1 MSHPDPLPYDARLR
15 EYEARAQSLFAALT
29 ADDRDAAWMFK
40 WEHPRYRGKQVTEVK
55 PSELTL
61 ADAQLVVAHRY
72 AFDSWKDLTA
82 FTEDVQRSGP
92 VARFEQAVE
101 SVVNG
106 DTNALSDAL
115 QKDPSLAHARS
126 SRRHHATLLH
136 YVAANGVEGARQKTP
151 ANAVEIAQLLL
162 EAGAEADALADMYG
176 GKCTTMAMLV
186 SSAHPAQA
194 NLQAPLAELL
204 LDHGSNPEGA
214 GSQKQSPILVALA
227 FGYSDTAQAL
237 ARRAPPK
244 EELVV
249 MAGLGRTDVV
259 SRLLPKAE
267 APAKQKA
274 LALAAQHGHTDV
286 VKQLLDAGVD
296 PNRYN
301 PNGFH
306 AHSTP
311 LHQAIWANHA
321 DVVRLLVE
329 RGARLDMRDTV
340 YDGTPLDWAIYGQ
353 RTEIADY
360 LRQHNPE

>member
-1 MSHPDPLPYDARLR
+1 MSHPDPLAYDAPLPA
-15 EYEARAQSLFAALT
+15 YEARAQSLFAALIA
-29 ADDRDAAWMFK
+29 ADQDAAWMFK
-40 WEHPRYRGKQVTEVK
+40 WEHPRYRGKQVTDVK
-55 PSELTL
+55 PSEMTL
-61 ADAQLVVAHRY
+61 HDAQLVVAHRY
-72 AFDSWKDLTA
+72 AFDSWKDLVA
-82 FTEDVQRSGP
+82 YTEDVQRSGP

-106 DTNALSDAL
+106 NANALSEAL
-115 QKDPSLAHARS
+115 QKDPSLVRARS
-126 SRRHHATLLH
+126 TRRHHATLLH

-151 ANAVEIAQLLL
+151 ANAVEIAKLLL
-162 EAGAEADALADMYG
+162 DAGAEADALADMYG
-176 GKCTTMAMLV
+176 GKCATMAMLV

-194 NLQAPLAELL
+194 NLQVPLAELL
-204 LDHGSNPEGA
+204 LDHGANPEGT
-214 GSQKQSPILVALA
+214 GSQKQSPLLIALA

-237 ARRAPPK
+237 ARRASPK

-274 LALAAQHGHTDV
+274 LALAAQHGHTGV
-286 VKQLLDAGVD
+286 VQVLLDAGVD

-311 LHQAIWANHA
+311 LHQAVWSNHES
-321 DVVRLLVE
+321 VVRLLVE

-340 YDGTPLDWAIYGQ
+340 YDGTPLDWAIYGKH
-353 RTEIADY
+353 EALADY
-360 LRQHNPE
+360 LRRTPA